1 MLSKSYEIKFSC
13 CYQCIMLFFVKG
25 TPGLSDGLEI
35 LATARNYLLEG
46 DIQQEIKVLS
56 IK

>member
-1 MLSKSYEIKFSC
+1 
-13 CYQCIMLFFVKG
+13 MLFFVKG

-46 DIQQEIKVLS
+46 DIQQEIKVLT